1 MYIEEI
7 NFKNYKM
14 FAELGL
20 KLNYPTNTKNIVNL
34 IIGRNGCG
42 KTQIIHEI
50 INRLHFIRNGS
61 ELSTAFFRRCNKD
74 TYERSIYSLDY
85 NNNIKTLIASRK
97 YNEEEHNYYTVVYIP
112 SKVFSQHMSFENN
125 KPKLIR
131 YLKNGEARIKPG
143 FLIENAR
150 KEIDEQQVANLSL
163 KSYQLQESSVDETLK
178 QLVDFINNICNKS
191 TISDPKERLQSA
203 IDLLNSKFAPLDLD
217 TIILEVKGN
226 QVVFANKHNHSVK
239 LHFDELS
246 SGEQQLYT
254 KFSYLITIDPQHSVI
269 LIDEP
274 ELSLHPQW
282 QNNFVKMLKTIG
294 KSNQFILATHSPYI
308 INNLSYE
315 DSLIVLDKDE
325 NGKIIAHSN
334 YQQLERDINVILKTV
349 MGLATTVSED
359 ALELREK
366 YREMIEQNLDETE
379 EGLLV
384 LSELLKLESPMSS
397 FLQEMKL
404 IKMLKT

>member
-1 MYIEEI
+1 
-7 NFKNYKM
+7 M
-14 FAELGL
+14 FSELSL
-20 KLNYPTNTKNIVNL
+20 KLNYPINPKNIVNL

-42 KTQIIHEI
+42 KTQILHEI
-50 INRLHFIRNGS
+50 INRLHFIINSS
-61 ELSTAFFRRCNKD
+61 ELSTVLFRYCMKG
-74 TYERSIYSLDY
+74 TYVSTRDSLNY
-85 NNNIKTLIASRK
+85 KENIETLISFRQ
-97 YNEEEHNYYTVVYIP
+97 YNEEENNYYTVVYIP

-150 KEIDEQQVANLSL
+150 NEIDEQQVANLSL
-163 KSYQLQESSVDETLK
+163 KSYQLQESSVEETIK
-178 QLVDFINNICNKS
+178 QLVEFIHNVCNES
-191 TISDPKERLQSA
+191 TISAPEERLQSA
-203 IDLLNSKFAPLDLD
+203 IDILNSKFAPLDLD
-217 TIILEVKGN
+217 TIILEINGR
-226 QVVFANKHNHSVK
+226 QVIFANKNNRSVK
-239 LHFDELS
+239 LNFDELS

-282 QNNFVKMLKTIG
+282 QNKFVKMLKTIG

-359 ALELREK
+359 ALEIREK

>member
-14 FAELGL
+14 FAELCL

-50 INRLHFIRNGS
+50 INRLHFILNGS
-61 ELSTAFFRRCNKD
+61 ELSTALFRYCNKG
-74 TYERSIYSLDY
+74 TYERSQDPLNYQED
-85 NNNIKTLIASRK
+85 IKTLIALRK
-97 YNEEEHNYYTVVYIP
+97 YQEEENNYYAVVYIP
-112 SKVFSQHMSFENN
+112 SKVFSQHVSFENN

-143 FLIENAR
+143 FLIENAHN
-150 KEIDEQQVANLSL
+150 EIDEQQVANLSL
-163 KSYQLQESSVDETLK
+163 KSYQLQESSVDDTLK
-178 QLVDFINNICNKS
+178 QLVNFINNVCNKS
-191 TISDPKERLQSA
+191 TISDPQERLQTA

-217 TIILEVKGN
+217 TIVLAINEN
-226 QVVFANKHNHSVK
+226 QVVFANKKNYSVK

-282 QNNFVKMLKTIG
+282 QNKFVKMLKTIG

>member
-1 MYIEEI
+1 M
-7 NFKNYKM
+7 
-14 FAELGL
+14 
-20 KLNYPTNTKNIVNL
+20 
-34 IIGRNGCG
+34 
-42 KTQIIHEI
+42 
-50 INRLHFIRNGS
+50 
-61 ELSTAFFRRCNKD
+61 
-74 TYERSIYSLDY
+74 
-85 NNNIKTLIASRK
+85 
-97 YNEEEHNYYTVVYIP
+97 
-112 SKVFSQHMSFENN
+112 
-125 KPKLIR
+125 
-131 YLKNGEARIKPG
+131 
-143 FLIENAR
+143 
-150 KEIDEQQVANLSL
+150 
-163 KSYQLQESSVDETLK
+163 
-178 QLVDFINNICNKS
+178 
-191 TISDPKERLQSA
+191 
-203 IDLLNSKFAPLDLD
+203 
-217 TIILEVKGN
+217 
-226 QVVFANKHNHSVK
+226 
-239 LHFDELS
+239 
-246 SGEQQLYT
+246 
-254 KFSYLITIDPQHSVI
+254 I

-282 QNNFVKMLKTIG
+282 QNKFVKMLKTIG